1 MAKIVYINS
10 SIWVHKSFF
19 YLFSI
24 FFHLDFQHWLCF
36 WVKII
41 WILKVISYNITQRM
55 VNVYSSH
62 SLNIWMLKHI
72 TLANLLKDFPMS
84 NIDQNHSFKRNEL
97 YPVHLLKTS
106 KIILISNNLMNS
118 LGKIIHLP
126 SPFSQFLKKNNS
138 HVHVYYRKC
147 NIRTC
152 LLKTLNFKFHFK
164 VIILGQS

>member
-1 MAKIVYINS
+1 
-10 SIWVHKSFF
+10 
-19 YLFSI
+19 
-24 FFHLDFQHWLCF
+24 
-36 WVKII
+36 
-41 WILKVISYNITQRM
+41 M

-97 YPVHLLKTS
+97 YPVHLLQTS
-106 KIILISNNLMNS
+106 KIIFISYNLMTK

-126 SPFSQFLKKNNS
+126 PPPQFLKRKKTS
-138 HVHVYYRKC
+138 HVHVYYSNS

-152 LLKTLNFKFHFK
+152 LLVTLTFKFHFK
-164 VIILGQS
+164 VMVLGQSYTILYKVKAPVTMDNI